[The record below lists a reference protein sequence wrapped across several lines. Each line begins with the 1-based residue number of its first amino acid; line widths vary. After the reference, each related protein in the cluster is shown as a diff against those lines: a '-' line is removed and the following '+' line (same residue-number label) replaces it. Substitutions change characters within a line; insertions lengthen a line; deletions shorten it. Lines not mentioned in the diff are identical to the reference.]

1 MAVLQEQMSKYV
13 NPFADAVKDDPA
25 PAGTWI
31 ATVIDVKDQFG
42 VSRPSYDNPQV
53 MEVVDL
59 TTFLFGYRDQAGQPH
74 RIASKT
80 MRISGNEKSNL
91 FGFLKQALGAAPKY
105 GWDYCEMKGRKV
117 LLTVAHEP
125 RRNGQGTYPSIAAL
139 CPVPSGMAG
148 GHAEGGVRKEEL
160 GGGGGTVNSRQSAVG
175 SMQAAGAVSGGQM
188 GAPNAQVVTGTVGAA
203 GTAGTAGNAA
213 PLYPVA
219 EAFDEPLPF

>member
-1 MAVLQEQMSKYV
+1 MAVLQEQMSKNV
-13 NPFADAVKDDPA
+13 NPFAEAVKDDPT

-31 ATVIDVKDQFG
+31 ATIIDIKDQFG
-42 VSRPSYDNPQV
+42 VTRPSYENPQV

-91 FGFLKQALGAAPKY
+91 MGFLKQALGATPKY

-125 RRNGQGTYPSIAAL
+125 RRSGQGTYPTIASL
-139 CPVPSGMAG
+139 CPVPAGMVAG
-148 GHAEGGVRKEEL
+148 VPA
-160 GGGGGTVNSRQSAVG
+160 
-175 SMQAAGAVSGGQM
+175 
-188 GAPNAQVVTGTVGAA
+188 
-203 GTAGTAGNAA
+203 AA
-213 PLYPVA
+213 PIAEAPIAEAPAPRAPVA
-219 EAFDEPLPF
+219 APVPVAQNVDDEPLPF